1 MFWRILKK
9 DLKRKKTMNIILL
22 LFVVLCSMFAA
33 ASVNNIIAVVGGL
46 DYYFE
51 KAELGDYFIIERSTG
66 GKDTISKILKHS
78 ENVSGYRTY
87 NVVNASC
94 DDLKTDSGKLMEFS
108 NIALICD
115 INNTKQNFFG
125 MDNEV
130 ITNVENGKVYITGS
144 VPKREGVKIG
154 ERFYVELGDTK
165 LPLEVAGFAKDA
177 LLGSEMMGNPRLL
190 INSAD
195 FETLTADETIH
206 TYSCGHVYDIDTD
219 NAAALESELNEQNGM
234 LFSGDRDLIKMTYIM
249 NMLVAAIILVVSAG
263 LLIVSFV
270 VLRFTIRF
278 TIAEEFREI
287 GVMKA
292 IGLNNSS
299 IRMLYLVKYLGITL
313 AGAVIGYFG
322 SVPFGNLL
330 LKSVSE
336 NMVLGNDN
344 GMIIGVVCCI
354 AVVLIIMLF
363 GWSSTRRIEKL
374 SAIDAVRS
382 GQTGERFRKRSLLS
396 LGKSKFGSTGFLALN
411 DVTSEP
417 KQYGILTAV
426 FAICTALVMILA
438 VTANTLDSGSLLYL
452 LSMTESDV
460 YLTDSSRA
468 MEIIAGTKTICETE
482 DEIADILTENDMP
495 GNVYLEDWYKL
506 PVTAKNGSFQINFLK
521 CADTVTTD
529 YDYTDGSAPMKPDE
543 IAVTKQIS
551 KKLGAEIGDRVT
563 VKIGGEEREFII
575 TAYFQCFNNLGECAR
590 FHQDVEI
597 ADTLMTSSFSYQITF
612 DDHPDKAVIEERI
625 EKLKDI
631 FDNQNIF
638 DTKGFVKDCMGVGD
652 MIAAV
657 KNLVLMLSL
666 IIIILLAVLMERS
679 FISKERSE
687 IALLKA
693 VGFDSGS
700 VILYHTMRFGITVI
714 IAIVTASALL
724 MPLTKLIMD
733 PLFGMMGAIDKIEY
747 QFNALEIFGAYPV
760 IIFCVTVL
768 SAALTAL
775 YTKTIKASDTASI
788 E

>member
-66 GKDTISKILKHS
+66 GEDTISKILKHS

-130 ITNVENGKVYITGS
+130 ITDVENGKVYITGS

-452 LSMTESDV
+452 LSMTDSDV
-460 YLTDSSRA
+460 YLNDSTRG
-468 MEIIAGTKTICETE
+468 MEVIGGAKTIRETE
-482 DEIADILTENDMP
+482 EEIADILAENDMP
-495 GNVYLEDWYKL
+495 GSVYLEGWYKL
-506 PVTAKNGSFQINFLK
+506 PVTAKNGSFQVTFLK
-521 CADTVTTD
+521 CMDTNTSD
-529 YDYTDGSAPMKPDE
+529 YDYTEGYVPLKLDE

-551 KKLGAEIGDRVT
+551 DKLGAKIGDRIT
-563 VKIGGEEREFII
+563 VNIGGKESEFII

-597 ADTLMTSSFSYQITF
+597 ADDLMTGCFAYQINF
-612 DDHPDKAVIEERI
+612 DDDPDKAVIEERI

-700 VILYHTMRFGITVI
+700 VILYHTMRFGIAVI

-724 MPLTKLIMD
+724 MPLTKLIID
-733 PLFGMMGAIDKIEY
+733 PIFGMMGAIGNIEY

-768 SAALTAL
+768 SAALTAI
-775 YTKTIKASDTASI
+775 YTKIIKASDTASI

>member
-66 GKDTISKILKHS
+66 GEDTISKILKHS

-452 LSMTESDV
+452 LSMTDSDV
-460 YLTDSSRA
+460 YLNDSTRG
-468 MEIIAGTKTICETE
+468 MKVIGGTKTIRETE
-482 DEIADILTENDMP
+482 EEIADILAENDMP
-495 GNVYLEDWYKL
+495 GSVYLEGWYKL
-506 PVTAKNGSFQINFLK
+506 PVTAKNGSFQVNFLK
-521 CADTVTTD
+521 CMDTNTSD
-529 YDYTDGSAPMKPDE
+529 YDYTEGYVPLKLDE

-551 KKLGAEIGDRVT
+551 DKLGAKIGDRIT
-563 VKIGGEEREFII
+563 VNIGGKESEFII

-597 ADTLMTSSFSYQITF
+597 ADDLMTTCFAYQINF
-612 DDHPDKAVIEERI
+612 DDDPDKAVIEERI

-679 FISKERSE
+679 FISKEQSE

-700 VILYHTMRFGITVI
+700 VILYHAMRFGITVLTG
-714 IAIVTASALL
+714 IVAASVLL

-733 PLFGMMGAIDKIEY
+733 PIFGMMGAIGKIEY

>member
-66 GKDTISKILKHS
+66 GEDTISEILKHS

-87 NVVNASC
+87 NVVSASC

-130 ITNVENGKVYITGS
+130 ITDVEKGKVYITGS

-452 LSMTESDV
+452 LSMTDSDV
-460 YLTDSSRA
+460 YLNDSRRG
-468 MEIIAGTKTICETE
+468 MEVIGGAKTIRETE
-482 DEIADILTENDMP
+482 EEIADILAENDMP
-495 GNVYLEDWYKL
+495 GSVYLEGWYKL
-506 PVTAKNGSFQINFLK
+506 PVTAKNGSFQVNFLK
-521 CADTVTTD
+521 CMDTNTSD
-529 YDYTDGSAPMKPDE
+529 YDYTEGYVPLKLDE

-551 KKLGAEIGDRVT
+551 DKLGAKIGDRIT
-563 VKIGGEEREFII
+563 VNIGGKESEFII

-597 ADTLMTSSFSYQITF
+597 ADDLMTGCFAYQINF
-612 DDHPDKAVIEERI
+612 DDDPDKTVIDERI
-625 EKLKDI
+625 ERLKLI
-631 FDNQNIF
+631 FDNKNIF
-638 DTKGFVKDCMGVGD
+638 DTKGFVKDCMGVGNT
-652 MIAAV
+652 IAAV

-679 FISKERSE
+679 FISKERAE
-687 IALLKA
+687 IALMKA
-693 VGFDSGS
+693 MGFGNRS
-700 VILYHTMRFGITVI
+700 VIVHHTMRFGITVLTG
-714 IAIVTASALL
+714 IVTASVLL

-733 PLFGMMGAIDKIEY
+733 PLFGMMGAIGSIEY
-747 QFNALEIFGAYPV
+747 QFNILEIFGLYPV
-760 IIFCVTVL
+760 IIFCMTVL

-775 YTKTIKASDTASI
+775 YTRTIKPSDTASI

>member
-66 GKDTISKILKHS
+66 GEDTISKILKHS

-130 ITNVENGKVYITGS
+130 ITDVEKGKVYITGS

-452 LSMTESDV
+452 LSMTDSDV
-460 YLTDSSRA
+460 YLNDSTRG
-468 MEIIAGTKTICETE
+468 MEVIGGAKTIRETE
-482 DEIADILTENDMP
+482 EEIADILAENDMP
-495 GNVYLEDWYKL
+495 GSVYLEGWYKL
-506 PVTAKNGSFQINFLK
+506 PVTAKNGSFQVNFLK
-521 CADTVTTD
+521 CMDTNTSD
-529 YDYTDGSAPMKPDE
+529 YDYTEGYAPLKLDE

-551 KKLGAEIGDRVT
+551 DKLGAKIGDRIT
-563 VKIGGEEREFII
+563 VNIGGKESEFII

-597 ADTLMTSSFSYQITF
+597 ADDLMTACFAYQINF
-612 DDHPDKAVIEERI
+612 DDDPDKTVIDERI
-625 EKLKDI
+625 ERLKVI
-631 FDNQNIF
+631 FDNKNIF
-638 DTKGFVKDCMGVGD
+638 DTKGFVKDCTGVGD
-652 MIAAV
+652 TIAAV
-657 KNLVLMLSL
+657 KDLVLILSL

-700 VILYHTMRFGITVI
+700 VILYHAMRFGITVI

-724 MPLTKLIMD
+724 MPLTKLIID
-733 PLFGMMGAIDKIEY
+733 PIFGMMGAIGKIEY

>member
-66 GKDTISKILKHS
+66 GEDTISKILKHS
-78 ENVSGYRTY
+78 ENVSGYKTY

-130 ITNVENGKVYITGS
+130 ITDVEKGKVYITGS

-452 LSMTESDV
+452 LSMTDSDV
-460 YLTDSSRA
+460 YLNDSTRG
-468 MEIIAGTKTICETE
+468 MEVIGGAKTIRETE
-482 DEIADILTENDMP
+482 EEIADILAENDMP
-495 GNVYLEDWYKL
+495 GSVYLECWYKL
-506 PVTAKNGSFQINFLK
+506 PVTAKDGSFQVTFLK
-521 CADTVTTD
+521 CMDTNTSD
-529 YDYTDGSAPMKPDE
+529 YDYTEGYVPLKLDE

-551 KKLGAEIGDRVT
+551 DKLGAKIGDRIT
-563 VKIGGEEREFII
+563 VNIGGKESEFII

-597 ADTLMTSSFSYQITF
+597 ADDLMTGCFAYQINF
-612 DDHPDKAVIEERI
+612 DDDPDKAVIEERI

-700 VILYHTMRFGITVI
+700 VILYHTMRFGITVLTG
-714 IAIVTASALL
+714 IVAASVLL

-733 PLFGMMGAIDKIEY
+733 PIFGMMGAIGNIEY

>member
-66 GKDTISKILKHS
+66 GEDTISKILKHS

-130 ITNVENGKVYITGS
+130 ITDVENGKVYITGS

-206 TYSCGHVYDIDTD
+206 TYSYGHVYDIDTD

-234 LFSGDRDLIKMTYIM
+234 LFSGDRDLIKTTYIM

-452 LSMTESDV
+452 LSMTDSDV
-460 YLTDSSRA
+460 YLNDSTRG
-468 MEIIAGTKTICETE
+468 MEVIGGAKTIRETE
-482 DEIADILTENDMP
+482 EEIADILAENDMP
-495 GNVYLEDWYKL
+495 GSVYLEGWYKL
-506 PVTAKNGSFQINFLK
+506 PVTAKDGSFQVTFLK
-521 CADTVTTD
+521 CMDTNTSD
-529 YDYTDGSAPMKPDE
+529 YDYTEGYVPLKLDE

-551 KKLGAEIGDRVT
+551 DKLGAKIGDRIT
-563 VKIGGEEREFII
+563 VNIGGKESEFII

-597 ADTLMTSSFSYQITF
+597 ADDLMTGCFAYQINF
-612 DDHPDKAVIEERI
+612 DDDPDKAVIEERI

-700 VILYHTMRFGITVI
+700 VILYHTMRFGITVLTG
-714 IAIVTASALL
+714 IVAASVLL

-733 PLFGMMGAIDKIEY
+733 PIFGMMGAIGNIEY

>member
-66 GKDTISKILKHS
+66 GEDTISKILKHS
-78 ENVSGYRTY
+78 ENVSGYKTY

-130 ITNVENGKVYITGS
+130 ITYVEKGKVYITGS

-299 IRMLYLVKYLGITL
+299 IRMLYLVKYSGITL
-313 AGAVIGYFG
+313 VGAVIGYFG
-322 SVPFGNLL
+322 SVPFGNMLL
-330 LKSVSE
+330 ESVSE

-344 GMIIGVVCCI
+344 SIMIGIICCI

-363 GWSSTRRIEKL
+363 GWGSTGKIKKL
-374 SAIDAVRS
+374 SPIDAVRS

-452 LSMTESDV
+452 LSITESDV
-460 YLTDSSRA
+460 YMNDSTRA
-468 MEIIAGTKTICETE
+468 MEIIAGAKTIRETE
-482 DEIADILTENDMP
+482 DEIVNILAENDMP
-495 GNVYLEDWYKL
+495 GNVYLEAWYKL
-506 PVTAKNGSFQINFLK
+506 PVTAKNGSFQVNFLN
-521 CADTVTTD
+521 CMDTKTTD
-529 YDYTDGSAPMKPDE
+529 YDYTDGSAPIKPDE

-551 KKLGAEIGDRVT
+551 EKLGAEIGDRVT
-563 VKIGGEEREFII
+563 VNIGGEEREFII

-590 FHQDVEI
+590 FHEDVSI
-597 ADTLMTSSFSYQITF
+597 PDSLMTSSFAYQINF
-612 DDHPDKAVIEERI
+612 DDHPDKTVIDERI
-625 EKLKDI
+625 EKLKGI
-631 FDNQNIF
+631 FDNKNIF
-638 DTKGFVKDCMGVGD
+638 DTKGFVKDCMGVGNT
-652 MIAAV
+652 IAAV

-679 FISKERSE
+679 FISKERAE
-687 IALLKA
+687 IALMKA
-693 VGFDSGS
+693 MGFGNRS
-700 VILYHTMRFGITVI
+700 VIVHHTMRFGITVLTG
-714 IAIVTASALL
+714 IVTASVLL

-733 PLFGMMGAIDKIEY
+733 PLFGMMGAIGSIEY
-747 QFNALEIFGAYPV
+747 QFNILEIFGLYPV
-760 IIFCVTVL
+760 IIFCMTVL

-775 YTKTIKASDTASI
+775 YTRTIKPSDTASI

>member
-66 GKDTISKILKHS
+66 GEDTISKILKHS
-78 ENVSGYRTY
+78 ENVSGYRAY

-130 ITNVENGKVYITGS
+130 ITDVENGKVYITGS

-460 YLTDSSRA
+460 YLTDSTRA

-495 GNVYLEDWYKL
+495 GNVYLEGWYKL

-529 YDYTDGSAPMKPDE
+529 YDYIDGSAPMKPDE

-657 KNLVLMLSL
+657 KNLVLILSL

-724 MPLTKLIMD
+724 MPLTKLIID
-733 PLFGMMGAIDKIEY
+733 PLFGMMGAIGKIEY

-775 YTKTIKASDTASI
+775 YTKAIKASDTASI

>member
-66 GKDTISKILKHS
+66 GEDTISKILKHS

-94 DDLKTDSGKLMEFS
+94 DNLKTDSGKLMEFS

-417 KQYGILTAV
+417 KQYGMLTAV

-733 PLFGMMGAIDKIEY
+733 PLFGMMGAIGKIEY

-775 YTKTIKASDTASI
+775 YTKAIKSSDTASI

>member
-33 ASVNNIIAVVGGL
+33 ASVNNIVAVVGGL

-66 GKDTISKILKHS
+66 GEDTISKILKHS
-78 ENVSGYRTY
+78 ENVSGYKTY

-130 ITNVENGKVYITGS
+130 ITDVEKGKVYITGS

-206 TYSCGHVYDIDTD
+206 TYSCGHVYDIDTN

-249 NMLVAAIILVVSAG
+249 NMLVAAIILVVSVG

-270 VLRFTIRF
+270 VMRFTIKF
-278 TIAEEFREI
+278 TISEEFREI

-292 IGLNNSS
+292 IGLKNSS
-299 IRMLYLVKYLGITL
+299 IRVLYLVKYSGIAL
-313 AGAVIGYFG
+313 AGAIIGYFG

-344 GMIIGVVCCI
+344 SIMIGIICCI

-363 GWSSTRRIEKL
+363 GWGSTGKIKKL
-374 SAIDAVRS
+374 SPIDAVRS

-452 LSMTESDV
+452 LSITESDV
-460 YLTDSSRA
+460 YMNDSTRA
-468 MEIIAGTKTICETE
+468 MEIIAGAKTIRETE
-482 DEIADILTENDMP
+482 DEIVNILAENDIP
-495 GNVYLEDWYKL
+495 GNVYLETWYKL
-506 PVTAKNGSFQINFLK
+506 PVTAKNGSFQVNFLN
-521 CADTVTTD
+521 CMDTKTTD
-529 YDYTDGSAPMKPDE
+529 YDYTDGSAPIKPDE

-551 KKLGAEIGDRVT
+551 EKLGAEIGDRVT
-563 VKIGGEEREFII
+563 VNIGGEEREFII

-590 FHQDVEI
+590 FHEDVSI
-597 ADTLMTSSFSYQITF
+597 PDSLMTSSFAYQINF
-612 DDHPDKAVIEERI
+612 DDHPDKTVIDERI
-625 EKLKDI
+625 EKLKGI
-631 FDNQNIF
+631 FDNKNIF
-638 DTKGFVKDCMGVGD
+638 DTKGFVKDCMGVGNT
-652 MIAAV
+652 IAAV

-679 FISKERSE
+679 FISKERAE
-687 IALLKA
+687 IALMKA
-693 VGFDSGS
+693 MGFGNRS
-700 VILYHTMRFGITVI
+700 VIVHHTTRFGITVLTG
-714 IAIVTASALL
+714 IVTASVLL

-733 PLFGMMGAIDKIEY
+733 PLFGMMGAIGSIEY
-747 QFNALEIFGAYPV
+747 QFNILEIFGLYPV
-760 IIFCVTVL
+760 IIFCMTVL

-775 YTKTIKASDTASI
+775 YTRTIKPSDTASI

>member
-1 MFWRILKK
+1 MFFRILKK

-66 GKDTISKILKHS
+66 GEDTISKILKHS
-78 ENVSGYRTY
+78 ENVSGYKTY

-130 ITNVENGKVYITGS
+130 ITDVEKGKVYITGS

-344 GMIIGVVCCI
+344 SIMIGIICCI

-363 GWSSTRRIEKL
+363 GWGSTGKIKKL
-374 SAIDAVRS
+374 SPIDAVRS
-382 GQTGERFRKRSLLS
+382 GQTGERFKKRSIMT
-396 LGKSKFGSTGFLALN
+396 LGKSKLGSTGFLALN

-452 LSMTESDV
+452 LSITESDV
-460 YLTDSSRA
+460 YMNDSTRA
-468 MEIIAGTKTICETE
+468 MEIIAGAKTIRETE
-482 DEIADILTENDMP
+482 DEIVNILAENDMP
-495 GNVYLEDWYKL
+495 GNVYLEAWYKL
-506 PVTAKNGSFQINFLK
+506 PVTAKNGSFQVNFLN
-521 CADTVTTD
+521 CMDTKTTD
-529 YDYTDGSAPMKPDE
+529 YDYTDGSAPIKPDE

-551 KKLGAEIGDRVT
+551 EKLGAEIGDRVT
-563 VKIGGEEREFII
+563 VNIGGEEREFII

-590 FHQDVEI
+590 FHEDVSI
-597 ADTLMTSSFSYQITF
+597 PDSLMTSSFAYQINF
-612 DDHPDKAVIEERI
+612 DDHPDKTVIEERI

-724 MPLTKLIMD
+724 MPLTKLIID
-733 PLFGMMGAIDKIEY
+733 PIFGMMGAIGNIEY
-747 QFNALEIFGAYPV
+747 QFNVLEIFGAYPV

-775 YTKTIKASDTASI
+775 YTKAIKSSDTASI

>member
-66 GKDTISKILKHS
+66 GEDTISKILKHS

-130 ITNVENGKVYITGS
+130 ITDVENGKVYITGS

-452 LSMTESDV
+452 LSITESDV
-460 YLTDSSRA
+460 YMNDSTRA
-468 MEIIAGTKTICETE
+468 MEIIAGAKTIRETE
-482 DEIADILTENDMP
+482 DEIVNILAENDMP
-495 GNVYLEDWYKL
+495 GNVYLEAWYKL
-506 PVTAKNGSFQINFLK
+506 PVTAKNGSFQVNFLN
-521 CADTVTTD
+521 CMDTKTTD
-529 YDYTDGSAPMKPDE
+529 YDYTDGSAPIKPDE

-551 KKLGAEIGDRVT
+551 EKLGAEIGDRVT
-563 VKIGGEEREFII
+563 VNIGGEEREFII

-590 FHQDVEI
+590 FHEDVSI
-597 ADTLMTSSFSYQITF
+597 PDSLMTSSFAYQINF
-612 DDHPDKAVIEERI
+612 DDHPDKTVIDERI
-625 EKLKDI
+625 EKLKGI
-631 FDNQNIF
+631 FDNKNIF

-724 MPLTKLIMD
+724 MPLTKLIID
-733 PLFGMMGAIDKIEY
+733 PIFGMMGAIGNIEY
-747 QFNALEIFGAYPV
+747 QFNVLEIFGAYPV

-775 YTKTIKASDTASI
+775 YTKAIKSSDTASI

>member
-66 GKDTISKILKHS
+66 GEDTISKILKHS
-78 ENVSGYRTY
+78 ENVSGYKTY

-130 ITNVENGKVYITGS
+130 ITDVEKGKVYITGS

-452 LSMTESDV
+452 LSMTDSDV
-460 YLTDSSRA
+460 YLNDSTRG
-468 MEIIAGTKTICETE
+468 MEVIGGAKTIRETE
-482 DEIADILTENDMP
+482 EEIADILAENDMP
-495 GNVYLEDWYKL
+495 GSVYLEGWYKL
-506 PVTAKNGSFQINFLK
+506 PVTAKNGSFQVNFLK
-521 CADTVTTD
+521 CMDTNTSD
-529 YDYTDGSAPMKPDE
+529 YDYTEGYAPLKLDE

-551 KKLGAEIGDRVT
+551 DKLGAKIGDRIT
-563 VKIGGEEREFII
+563 VNIGGKESEFII

-597 ADTLMTSSFSYQITF
+597 ADDLMTTCFAYQINF
-612 DDHPDKAVIEERI
+612 DDDPDKAVIEERI

-700 VILYHTMRFGITVI
+700 VILYHAMRFGITVLTG
-714 IAIVTASALL
+714 IVAASVLL
-724 MPLTKLIMD
+724 MPLTKLIID
-733 PLFGMMGAIDKIEY
+733 PIFGMMGAIGNIEY
-747 QFNALEIFGAYPV
+747 QFNVLEIFGAYPV

>member
-66 GKDTISKILKHS
+66 GEDTISKILKHS
-78 ENVSGYRTY
+78 ENVSGYKTY

-130 ITNVENGKVYITGS
+130 ITDVEKGKVYITGS

-270 VLRFTIRF
+270 VLRFTIKF
-278 TIAEEFREI
+278 TISEEFREI

-292 IGLNNSS
+292 IGLKNSS
-299 IRMLYLVKYLGITL
+299 IRVLYLVKYSGIAL

-452 LSMTESDV
+452 LSMTDSDV
-460 YLTDSSRA
+460 YLNDSTRG
-468 MEIIAGTKTICETE
+468 MEVIGGAKTIRETE
-482 DEIADILTENDMP
+482 EEIADILAENDMS
-495 GNVYLEDWYKL
+495 GSVYLEGWYKL
-506 PVTAKNGSFQINFLK
+506 PVTAKNGSFQVNFLK
-521 CADTVTTD
+521 CMDTNTSD
-529 YDYTDGSAPMKPDE
+529 YDYTEGYVPLKLDE

-551 KKLGAEIGDRVT
+551 DKLGAKIGDRIT
-563 VKIGGEEREFII
+563 VNIGGKESEFII

-597 ADTLMTSSFSYQITF
+597 ADDLMTSCFAYQINF
-612 DDHPDKAVIEERI
+612 DDDPDKTVIDERI
-625 EKLKDI
+625 ERLKVI
-631 FDNQNIF
+631 FDNKNIF
-638 DTKGFVKDCMGVGD
+638 DTKGFVKDCMGVGNT
-652 MIAAV
+652 IAAV

-679 FISKERSE
+679 FISKERAE
-687 IALLKA
+687 IALMKA
-693 VGFDSGS
+693 MGFGNRS
-700 VILYHTMRFGITVI
+700 VIVHHTMRFGITVLTG
-714 IAIVTASALL
+714 IVTASVLL

-733 PLFGMMGAIDKIEY
+733 PLFGMMGAIGSIEY
-747 QFNALEIFGAYPV
+747 QFNILEIFGLYPV
-760 IIFCVTVL
+760 IIFCMTVL

-775 YTKTIKASDTASI
+775 YTRTIKPSDTASI

>member
-33 ASVNNIIAVVGGL
+33 ASINNIIAVVGGL

-66 GKDTISKILKHS
+66 GEDTISKILKHS

-130 ITNVENGKVYITGS
+130 ITNVEKGKVYITGS

-452 LSMTESDV
+452 LSMTDSDV
-460 YLTDSSRA
+460 YLNDSTRG
-468 MEIIAGTKTICETE
+468 MEVIGGAKTIRETE
-482 DEIADILTENDMP
+482 EEIADILAENDMP
-495 GNVYLEDWYKL
+495 GSVYLEGWYKL
-506 PVTAKNGSFQINFLK
+506 PVTAKNGSFQVNFLK
-521 CADTVTTD
+521 CMDTNTSD
-529 YDYTDGSAPMKPDE
+529 YDYTEGYVPLKLDE

-551 KKLGAEIGDRVT
+551 DKLGAKIGDRIT
-563 VKIGGEEREFII
+563 VNIGGKESEFII

-597 ADTLMTSSFSYQITF
+597 ADDLMTTCFAYQINF
-612 DDHPDKAVIEERI
+612 DDDPDKTVIDERI

-700 VILYHTMRFGITVI
+700 VILYHAMRFGITVLTG
-714 IAIVTASALL
+714 IVAASVLL
-724 MPLTKLIMD
+724 MPLTKLIID
-733 PLFGMMGAIDKIEY
+733 PIFGMMGAIGNIEY
-747 QFNALEIFGAYPV
+747 QFNVLEIFGAYPV

>member
-66 GKDTISKILKHS
+66 GEDTISKILKHS
-78 ENVSGYRTY
+78 ENVSGYKTY

-130 ITNVENGKVYITGS
+130 ITDVEKGKVYITGS

-417 KQYGILTAV
+417 KQYGMLTAV

-452 LSMTESDV
+452 LSMTDSDV
-460 YLTDSSRA
+460 YLNDSTRG
-468 MEIIAGTKTICETE
+468 MEVIGGAKTIRETE

-495 GNVYLEDWYKL
+495 GNVYLEGWYKL

-597 ADTLMTSSFSYQITF
+597 ADDLMTSCFAYQINF
-612 DDHPDKAVIEERI
+612 DDDPDKTVIDERI
-625 EKLKDI
+625 ERLKDI

-700 VILYHTMRFGITVI
+700 VILYHAMRFGITVLTG
-714 IAIVTASALL
+714 IVAASVLL
-724 MPLTKLIMD
+724 MPLTKLIID
-733 PLFGMMGAIDKIEY
+733 PIFGMMGAIGNIEY

>member
-33 ASVNNIIAVVGGL
+33 ASVNNIIVVVGGL

-66 GKDTISKILKHS
+66 GEDTISKILKHS
-78 ENVSGYRTY
+78 ENVSGYKTY

-130 ITNVENGKVYITGS
+130 ITDVEKGKVYITGS
-144 VPKREGVKIG
+144 APKREGVKIG

-234 LFSGDRDLIKMTYIM
+234 LFSGNRDLIKMTYIM

-452 LSMTESDV
+452 LSMTDSDV
-460 YLTDSSRA
+460 YLNDSTRG
-468 MEIIAGTKTICETE
+468 MEVIGGAKTIRETE
-482 DEIADILTENDMP
+482 EEIADILAENDMP
-495 GNVYLEDWYKL
+495 GSVYLEGWYKL
-506 PVTAKNGSFQINFLK
+506 PVTAKNGSFQVNFLK
-521 CADTVTTD
+521 CMDTNTSD
-529 YDYTDGSAPMKPDE
+529 YDYTEGYAPLKLDE

-551 KKLGAEIGDRVT
+551 DKLGAKIGDRIT
-563 VKIGGEEREFII
+563 VNIGGKESEFII

-597 ADTLMTSSFSYQITF
+597 ADDLMTGCFAYQINF
-612 DDHPDKAVIEERI
+612 DDDPDKTVIDERI
-625 EKLKDI
+625 ERLKVI
-631 FDNQNIF
+631 FDNKNIF
-638 DTKGFVKDCMGVGD
+638 DTKGFVKDCTGVGD
-652 MIAAV
+652 TIAAV
-657 KNLVLMLSL
+657 KDLVLILSL

-700 VILYHTMRFGITVI
+700 VILYHAMRFGITVLTG
-714 IAIVTASALL
+714 IVVASVLL

-733 PLFGMMGAIDKIEY
+733 PIFGMMGAIGNIEY

>member
-66 GKDTISKILKHS
+66 GEDTISKILKHS
-78 ENVSGYRTY
+78 ENVSGYKTY

-130 ITNVENGKVYITGS
+130 ITDVEKGKVYITGS

-165 LPLEVAGFAKDA
+165 LLLEVAGFAKDA

-344 GMIIGVVCCI
+344 GMIISVVCCI

-396 LGKSKFGSTGFLALN
+396 LGKSKFSSTGFLALN

-452 LSMTESDV
+452 LSITESDV
-460 YLTDSSRA
+460 YMNNSTRA
-468 MEIIAGTKTICETE
+468 MEIIAGAKTIRETE
-482 DEIADILTENDMP
+482 DEIVNILAENDMP
-495 GNVYLEDWYKL
+495 GNVYLEAWYKL
-506 PVTAKNGSFQINFLK
+506 PVTAKNGSFQVNFLN
-521 CADTVTTD
+521 CMDTKTTD
-529 YDYTDGSAPMKPDE
+529 YDYTDGSAPIKPDE

-551 KKLGAEIGDRVT
+551 EKLGAEIGDRVT
-563 VKIGGEEREFII
+563 VNIGGEKKEIII

-590 FHQDVEI
+590 FHEDVSI
-597 ADTLMTSSFSYQITF
+597 PDSLMTSSFAYQINF

-724 MPLTKLIMD
+724 MPLTKLIID
-733 PLFGMMGAIDKIEY
+733 PIFGMMGAIGNIEY
-747 QFNALEIFGAYPV
+747 QFNVLEIFGAYPV

-775 YTKTIKASDTASI
+775 YTKAIKSSDTASI

>member
-1 MFWRILKK
+1 MFFRILKK

-33 ASVNNIIAVVGGL
+33 ASVNNIIAVVGDL

-66 GKDTISKILKHS
+66 GEDTISKILKHS
-78 ENVSGYRTY
+78 ENVSGYKTY

-130 ITNVENGKVYITGS
+130 ITDVEKGKVYITGS

-270 VLRFTIRF
+270 VMRFTIKF
-278 TIAEEFREI
+278 TISEEFREI

-292 IGLNNSS
+292 IGLKNSS
-299 IRMLYLVKYLGITL
+299 IRVLYLVKYSGIAL
-313 AGAVIGYFG
+313 VGAVIGYFG
-322 SVPFGNLL
+322 SVPFGNMLL
-330 LKSVSE
+330 ESVSE

-344 GMIIGVVCCI
+344 SIMIGIICCI

-363 GWSSTRRIEKL
+363 GWGSTGKIKKL
-374 SAIDAVRS
+374 SPIDAVRS

-452 LSMTESDV
+452 LSITESDV
-460 YLTDSSRA
+460 YMNDSTRA
-468 MEIIAGTKTICETE
+468 MEIIAGAKTIRETE
-482 DEIADILTENDMP
+482 DEIVNILAENDMP
-495 GNVYLEDWYKL
+495 GNVYLEAWYKL
-506 PVTAKNGSFQINFLK
+506 PVTAKNGSFQVNFLN
-521 CADTVTTD
+521 CMDTKTTD
-529 YDYTDGSAPMKPDE
+529 YDYTDGSAPIKPDE

-551 KKLGAEIGDRVT
+551 EKLGAEIGDRVT
-563 VKIGGEEREFII
+563 VNIGGEEREFII

-590 FHQDVEI
+590 FHEDVSI
-597 ADTLMTSSFSYQITF
+597 PDSLMTSSFAYQINF
-612 DDHPDKAVIEERI
+612 DDHPDKTVIDERI
-625 EKLKDI
+625 EKLKGI
-631 FDNQNIF
+631 FDNKNIF
-638 DTKGFVKDCMGVGD
+638 DTKGFVKDCMGVGNT
-652 MIAAV
+652 IAAV

-679 FISKERSE
+679 FISKERAE
-687 IALLKA
+687 IALMKA
-693 VGFDSGS
+693 MGFGNRS
-700 VILYHTMRFGITVI
+700 VIVHHTTRFGITVLTG
-714 IAIVTASALL
+714 IVTASVLL

-733 PLFGMMGAIDKIEY
+733 PLFGMMGAIGSIEY
-747 QFNALEIFGAYPV
+747 QFNILEIFGLYPV
-760 IIFCVTVL
+760 IIFCMTVL

-775 YTKTIKASDTASI
+775 YTRTIKPSDTASI

>member
-1 MFWRILKK
+1 
-9 DLKRKKTMNIILL
+9 MNIILL

-66 GKDTISKILKHS
+66 GEDTISKILKHS
-78 ENVSGYRTY
+78 ENVSGYKTY

-130 ITNVENGKVYITGS
+130 ITDVEKGKVYITGS

-165 LPLEVAGFAKDA
+165 LLLEVAGFAKDA

-344 GMIIGVVCCI
+344 GMIISVVCCI

-396 LGKSKFGSTGFLALN
+396 LGKSKFSSTGFLALN

-452 LSMTESDV
+452 LSITESDV
-460 YLTDSSRA
+460 YMNNSTRA
-468 MEIIAGTKTICETE
+468 MEIIAGAKTIRETE
-482 DEIADILTENDMP
+482 DEIVNILAENDMP
-495 GNVYLEDWYKL
+495 GNVYLEAWYKL
-506 PVTAKNGSFQINFLK
+506 PVTAKNGSFQVNFLN
-521 CADTVTTD
+521 CMDTKTTD
-529 YDYTDGSAPMKPDE
+529 YDYTDGSAPIKPDE

-551 KKLGAEIGDRVT
+551 EKLGAEIGDRVT
-563 VKIGGEEREFII
+563 VNIGGEKREFII

-590 FHQDVEI
+590 FHEDVSI
-597 ADTLMTSSFSYQITF
+597 PDSLMTSSFAYQINF

-724 MPLTKLIMD
+724 MPLTKLIID
-733 PLFGMMGAIDKIEY
+733 PIFGMMGAIGNIEY
-747 QFNALEIFGAYPV
+747 QFNVLEIFGAYPV

-775 YTKTIKASDTASI
+775 YTKAIKSSDTASI

>member
-1 MFWRILKK
+1 MFFRILKK

-66 GKDTISKILKHS
+66 GEDTISKILKHS
-78 ENVSGYRTY
+78 ENVSGYKTY

-130 ITNVENGKVYITGS
+130 ITDVEKGKVYITGS

-344 GMIIGVVCCI
+344 SIMIGIICCI

-363 GWSSTRRIEKL
+363 GWGSTGKIKKL
-374 SAIDAVRS
+374 SPIDAVRS
-382 GQTGERFRKRSLLS
+382 GQTGERFKKRSIMT
-396 LGKSKFGSTGFLALN
+396 LGKSKLGSTGFLALN

-452 LSMTESDV
+452 LSITESDV
-460 YLTDSSRA
+460 YMNDSTRA
-468 MEIIAGTKTICETE
+468 MEIIAGAKTIRETE
-482 DEIADILTENDMP
+482 DEIVNILVENDMP
-495 GNVYLEDWYKL
+495 GNVYLEAWYKL
-506 PVTAKNGSFQINFLK
+506 PVTAKNGSFQVNFLN
-521 CADTVTTD
+521 CMDTKTTD
-529 YDYTDGSAPMKPDE
+529 YDYTDGSAPIKPDE

-551 KKLGAEIGDRVT
+551 EKLGAEIGDRVT
-563 VKIGGEEREFII
+563 VNIGGEEREFII

-590 FHQDVEI
+590 FHEDVSI
-597 ADTLMTSSFSYQITF
+597 PDSLMTSSFAYQINF

-724 MPLTKLIMD
+724 MPLTKLIID
-733 PLFGMMGAIDKIEY
+733 PIFGMMGAIGNIEY
-747 QFNALEIFGAYPV
+747 QFNVLEIFGAYPV

-775 YTKTIKASDTASI
+775 YTKAIKSSDTASI

>member
-51 KAELGDYFIIERSTG
+51 KAELGDYFIIERSTSG
-66 GKDTISKILKHS
+66 EDTISKILKHS

-130 ITNVENGKVYITGS
+130 ITDVEKGKVYITGS

-299 IRMLYLVKYLGITL
+299 IRMLYLVKYLGITI

-354 AVVLIIMLF
+354 AVVLIIILF

-452 LSMTESDV
+452 LSITESDV
-460 YLTDSSRA
+460 YMNDSTRA
-468 MEIIAGTKTICETE
+468 MEIIAGAKTIRETE
-482 DEIADILTENDMP
+482 DEIVNILAENDMP
-495 GNVYLEDWYKL
+495 GNVYLEAWYKL
-506 PVTAKNGSFQINFLK
+506 PVTAKNGSFQVNFLN
-521 CADTVTTD
+521 CMDTKTTD
-529 YDYTDGSAPMKPDE
+529 YDYTDGSAPIKPDE

-551 KKLGAEIGDRVT
+551 EKLGAEIGDRVT
-563 VKIGGEEREFII
+563 VNIGGEEREFII
-575 TAYFQCFNNLGECAR
+575 TAYFRCFNNLGECAR
-590 FHQDVEI
+590 FHEDVSI
-597 ADTLMTSSFSYQITF
+597 PDSLMTSSFAYQINF
-612 DDHPDKAVIEERI
+612 DDHPDKTVIDERI

-724 MPLTKLIMD
+724 MPLTKLIID
-733 PLFGMMGAIDKIEY
+733 PIFGMMGAIGNIEY
-747 QFNALEIFGAYPV
+747 QFNVLEIFGAYPV

-775 YTKTIKASDTASI
+775 YTKAIKSSDTASI

>member
-66 GKDTISKILKHS
+66 GEDTISKILKHS
-78 ENVSGYRTY
+78 ENVSGYKTY

-130 ITNVENGKVYITGS
+130 ITDVEKGKVYITGS

-452 LSMTESDV
+452 LSMTDSDV
-460 YLTDSSRA
+460 YLNDSRRG
-468 MEIIAGTKTICETE
+468 MEVIGGAKTIRETE
-482 DEIADILTENDMP
+482 EEIADILAENDMP
-495 GNVYLEDWYKL
+495 GSVYLEGWYKL
-506 PVTAKNGSFQINFLK
+506 PVTAKNGSFQVNFLK
-521 CADTVTTD
+521 CMDTNTSD
-529 YDYTDGSAPMKPDE
+529 YDYTEGYVPLKLDE

-551 KKLGAEIGDRVT
+551 DKLGAKIGDRIT
-563 VKIGGEEREFII
+563 VNIGGKESEFII

-597 ADTLMTSSFSYQITF
+597 ADDLMTGCFAYQINF
-612 DDHPDKAVIEERI
+612 DDDPDKTVIDERI
-625 EKLKDI
+625 ERLKLI
-631 FDNQNIF
+631 FDNKNIF
-638 DTKGFVKDCMGVGD
+638 DTKGFVKDCMGVGNT
-652 MIAAV
+652 IAAV

-679 FISKERSE
+679 FISKERAE
-687 IALLKA
+687 IALMKA
-693 VGFDSGS
+693 MGFGNRS
-700 VILYHTMRFGITVI
+700 VIVHHTMRFGITVLTG
-714 IAIVTASALL
+714 IVTASVLL

-733 PLFGMMGAIDKIEY
+733 PLFGMMGAIGSIEY
-747 QFNALEIFGAYPV
+747 QFNILEIFGLYPV
-760 IIFCVTVL
+760 IIFCMTVL

-775 YTKTIKASDTASI
+775 YTRTIKPSDTASI

>member
-66 GKDTISKILKHS
+66 GEDTISKILKHS

-87 NVVNASC
+87 DVVNASC

-130 ITNVENGKVYITGS
+130 ITDVENGKVYITGS

-270 VLRFTIRF
+270 VLRFTICF

-417 KQYGILTAV
+417 KQYGMLTAV

-733 PLFGMMGAIDKIEY
+733 PLFGMMGAIGKIEY

-775 YTKTIKASDTASI
+775 YTKAIKSSDTASI

>member
-66 GKDTISKILKHS
+66 GEDTISKILKHS
-78 ENVSGYRTY
+78 ENVSGYKTY

-130 ITNVENGKVYITGS
+130 ITDVEKGKVYITGS

-452 LSMTESDV
+452 LSMTDSDV
-460 YLTDSSRA
+460 YLNDSTRG
-468 MEIIAGTKTICETE
+468 MEVIGGAKTIRETE
-482 DEIADILTENDMP
+482 EEIADILKENDMP
-495 GNVYLEDWYKL
+495 GSVYLEGWYKL
-506 PVTAKNGSFQINFLK
+506 PVAAKNGSFQVNFLK
-521 CADTVTTD
+521 CMDTNTSD
-529 YDYTDGSAPMKPDE
+529 YDYTEGYVPLKLDE

-551 KKLGAEIGDRVT
+551 DKLGAKIGDRIT
-563 VKIGGEEREFII
+563 VNIGGKESEFII

-597 ADTLMTSSFSYQITF
+597 ADDLMTGCFAYQINF
-612 DDHPDKAVIEERI
+612 DDDPDKTVIDERI
-625 EKLKDI
+625 ERLKVI
-631 FDNQNIF
+631 FDNKNIF
-638 DTKGFVKDCMGVGD
+638 DTKGFVKDCTGVGD
-652 MIAAV
+652 TIAAV
-657 KNLVLMLSL
+657 KDLVLILSL

-724 MPLTKLIMD
+724 MPLTKLIID
-733 PLFGMMGAIDKIEY
+733 PIFGMMGAIGNIEY
-747 QFNALEIFGAYPV
+747 QFNVLEIFGAYPV

>member
-66 GKDTISKILKHS
+66 GEDTISKILKHS
-78 ENVSGYRTY
+78 ESVSGYKTY

-130 ITNVENGKVYITGS
+130 ITDVEKGKVYITGS

-396 LGKSKFGSTGFLALN
+396 LGKSKFGSTDFLALN

-452 LSMTESDV
+452 LSITESDV
-460 YLTDSSRA
+460 YMNDSTRA
-468 MEIIAGTKTICETE
+468 MEIIAGAKTIRETE
-482 DEIADILTENDMP
+482 DEIVNILAENDMP
-495 GNVYLEDWYKL
+495 GNVYLEAWYKL
-506 PVTAKNGSFQINFLK
+506 PVTAKNGSFQVNFLN
-521 CADTVTTD
+521 CMDTKTTD
-529 YDYTDGSAPMKPDE
+529 YDYTDGSAPIKPDE

-551 KKLGAEIGDRVT
+551 EKLGAEIGDRVT
-563 VKIGGEEREFII
+563 VNIGGEEREFII

-590 FHQDVEI
+590 FHEDVSI
-597 ADTLMTSSFSYQITF
+597 PDSLMTSSFAYQINF

-724 MPLTKLIMD
+724 MPLTKLIID
-733 PLFGMMGAIDKIEY
+733 PIFGMMGAIGNIEY
-747 QFNALEIFGAYPV
+747 QFNVLEIFGAYPV
-760 IIFCVTVL
+760 IIFCITVL

-775 YTKTIKASDTASI
+775 YTKAIKSSDTASI

>member
-66 GKDTISKILKHS
+66 GEDTISKILKHS
-78 ENVSGYRTY
+78 ENVSGYKTY

-130 ITNVENGKVYITGS
+130 ITDVEKGKVYITGS

-165 LPLEVAGFAKDA
+165 LLLEVAGFAKDA

-344 GMIIGVVCCI
+344 GMIISVVCCI

-396 LGKSKFGSTGFLALN
+396 LGKSKFSSTGFLALN

-452 LSMTESDV
+452 LSITESDV
-460 YLTDSSRA
+460 YMNNST
-468 MEIIAGTKTICETE
+468 
-482 DEIADILTENDMP
+482 
-495 GNVYLEDWYKL
+495 
-506 PVTAKNGSFQINFLK
+506 
-521 CADTVTTD
+521 
-529 YDYTDGSAPMKPDE
+529 
-543 IAVTKQIS
+543 
-551 KKLGAEIGDRVT
+551 RV
-563 VKIGGEEREFII
+563 
-575 TAYFQCFNNLGECAR
+575 
-590 FHQDVEI
+590 
-597 ADTLMTSSFSYQITF
+597 
-612 DDHPDKAVIEERI
+612 
-625 EKLKDI
+625 
-631 FDNQNIF
+631 
-638 DTKGFVKDCMGVGD
+638 
-652 MIAAV
+652 
-657 KNLVLMLSL
+657 
-666 IIIILLAVLMERS
+666 
-679 FISKERSE
+679 
-687 IALLKA
+687 
-693 VGFDSGS
+693 
-700 VILYHTMRFGITVI
+700 
-714 IAIVTASALL
+714 
-724 MPLTKLIMD
+724 
-733 PLFGMMGAIDKIEY
+733 
-747 QFNALEIFGAYPV
+747 
-760 IIFCVTVL
+760 
-768 SAALTAL
+768 
-775 YTKTIKASDTASI
+775 
-788 E
+788 

>member
-51 KAELGDYFIIERSTG
+51 KAELGDYFIIERITG
-66 GKDTISKILKHS
+66 GEDTISKILKQS

-87 NVVNASC
+87 NVVNAFC

-108 NIALICD
+108 NVALICD

-468 MEIIAGTKTICETE
+468 MEIIAGKKTICETE

-495 GNVYLEDWYKL
+495 GNVYLEVWYKL

-563 VKIGGEEREFII
+563 VKIGGKEREFII

-679 FISKERSE
+679 FISKERAE
-687 IALLKA
+687 IALMKA
-693 VGFDSGS
+693 IGFGNTS
-700 VILYHTMRFGITVI
+700 VIAHHTMRFGITVLTG
-714 IAIVTASALL
+714 IVAASVLL
-724 MPLTKLIMD
+724 MPLTKLIID
-733 PLFGMMGAIDKIEY
+733 PIFGMMGAIGNIEY

-760 IIFCVTVL
+760 IIFCVTIL

-775 YTKTIKASDTASI
+775 YTRIIKPSDTASI

>member
-51 KAELGDYFIIERSTG
+51 KAELGDYFIIERSTSG
-66 GKDTISKILKHS
+66 EDTISKILKHS

-130 ITNVENGKVYITGS
+130 ITDVEKGKVYITGS

-299 IRMLYLVKYLGITL
+299 IRMLYLVKYLGITI

-354 AVVLIIMLF
+354 AVVLIIILF

-374 SAIDAVRS
+374 SAIDAVCS

-452 LSMTESDV
+452 LSITESDV
-460 YLTDSSRA
+460 YMNDSTRA
-468 MEIIAGTKTICETE
+468 MEIIAGAKTIRETE
-482 DEIADILTENDMP
+482 DEIVNILAENDMP
-495 GNVYLEDWYKL
+495 GNVYLEAWYKL
-506 PVTAKNGSFQINFLK
+506 PVTAKNGSFQVNFLN
-521 CADTVTTD
+521 CMDTKTTD
-529 YDYTDGSAPMKPDE
+529 YDYTDGSAPIKPDE

-551 KKLGAEIGDRVT
+551 EKLGAEIGDRVT
-563 VKIGGEEREFII
+563 VNIGGEEREFII

-590 FHQDVEI
+590 FHEDVSI
-597 ADTLMTSSFSYQITF
+597 PDSLMTSSFAYQINF
-612 DDHPDKAVIEERI
+612 DDHPDKTVIDERI

-724 MPLTKLIMD
+724 MPLTKLIID
-733 PLFGMMGAIDKIEY
+733 PIFGMMGAIGNIEY
-747 QFNALEIFGAYPV
+747 QFNVLEIFGAYPV

-775 YTKTIKASDTASI
+775 YTKAIKSSDTASI

>member
-66 GKDTISKILKHS
+66 GEDTISKILKHS
-78 ENVSGYRTY
+78 ENVSGYKTY

-130 ITNVENGKVYITGS
+130 ITDVEKGKVYITGS

-452 LSMTESDV
+452 LSMTDSDV
-460 YLTDSSRA
+460 YLNDSRRG
-468 MEIIAGTKTICETE
+468 MEVIGGAKTIRETE
-482 DEIADILTENDMP
+482 EEIADILAENDMP
-495 GNVYLEDWYKL
+495 GSVYLEGWYKL
-506 PVTAKNGSFQINFLK
+506 PVTAKNGSFQVNFLK
-521 CADTVTTD
+521 CMDTNTSD
-529 YDYTDGSAPMKPDE
+529 YDYTEGYVPLKLDE

-551 KKLGAEIGDRVT
+551 DKLGAKIGDRIT
-563 VKIGGEEREFII
+563 VNIGGKESEFII

-597 ADTLMTSSFSYQITF
+597 ADDLMTSCFAYQINF
-612 DDHPDKAVIEERI
+612 DDDPDKTVIDERI
-625 EKLKDI
+625 ERLKVI
-631 FDNQNIF
+631 FDNKNIF
-638 DTKGFVKDCMGVGD
+638 DTKGFVKDCMGVGNT
-652 MIAAV
+652 IAAV

-679 FISKERSE
+679 FISKERAE
-687 IALLKA
+687 IALMKA
-693 VGFDSGS
+693 MGFGNRS
-700 VILYHTMRFGITVI
+700 VIVHHTMRFGITVLTG
-714 IAIVTASALL
+714 IVTASVLL

-733 PLFGMMGAIDKIEY
+733 PLFGMMGAIGSIEY
-747 QFNALEIFGAYPV
+747 QFNILEIFGLYPV
-760 IIFCVTVL
+760 IIFCMTVL

-775 YTKTIKASDTASI
+775 YTRTIKPSDTASI

>member
-66 GKDTISKILKHS
+66 GEDTISKILKHS
-78 ENVSGYRTY
+78 ENVSGYKTY

-130 ITNVENGKVYITGS
+130 ITDVEKGKVYITGS
-144 VPKREGVKIG
+144 VPKREGVTIG

-165 LPLEVAGFAKDA
+165 LLLEVAGFAKDA

-344 GMIIGVVCCI
+344 GMIISVVCCI

-396 LGKSKFGSTGFLALN
+396 LGKSKFSSTGFLALN

-452 LSMTESDV
+452 LSITESDV
-460 YLTDSSRA
+460 YMNNSTRA
-468 MEIIAGTKTICETE
+468 MEIIAGAKTIRETE
-482 DEIADILTENDMP
+482 DEIVNILAENDMP
-495 GNVYLEDWYKL
+495 GNVYLEAWYKL
-506 PVTAKNGSFQINFLK
+506 PVTAKNGSFQVNFLN
-521 CADTVTTD
+521 CMDTKTTD
-529 YDYTDGSAPMKPDE
+529 YDYTDGSAPIKPDE

-551 KKLGAEIGDRVT
+551 EKLGAEIGDRVT
-563 VKIGGEEREFII
+563 VNIGGEKREFII

-590 FHQDVEI
+590 FHKDVSI
-597 ADTLMTSSFSYQITF
+597 PDSLMTSSFAYQINF

-724 MPLTKLIMD
+724 MPLTKLIID
-733 PLFGMMGAIDKIEY
+733 PIFGMMGAIGNIEY
-747 QFNALEIFGAYPV
+747 QFNVLEIFGAYPV

-775 YTKTIKASDTASI
+775 YTKAIKSSDTASI